1 MSAAARSFMA
11 LSICFAGP
19 AWSVEA
25 LPLLGPHAVQMAE
38 APEYVEQAS
47 PRRMPLPPVTRGP
60 DVAVYG
66 YQAYWSNDLNTV
78 PWDHLSHIA
87 LFNAGVTTG
96 GSLTHLDRWDL
107 AEAAVSMAE
116 PYGVKVH
123 LCITNFNSTEL
134 ATLLGSAAARA
145 ALIDN
150 LADEVASTGAHG
162 VNVDFEGL
170 PSSQREN
177 MVTFTR
183 DLEARV
189 GEVVLATPSVDWSDA
204 WDYAALSD
212 HADLFIMG
220 YGYHWSGSDY
230 AGPVDP
236 LYGGDPWSK
245 WSLSWTVDDYLE
257 AGADPK
263 RVILGLPLY
272 GYRWAVSSGSVP
284 SSTTASGSAIVWAS
298 ALEEAATH
306 GRQFDEVSRTPYW
319 YDGTRQG
326 WYGDT
331 DSLRERVQYAV
342 DSGIGGI
349 GFWALHYDDGDAS
362 LWTMI
367 NEETVF
373 PEEEEQPDDEVD
385 PDYTADA
392 GRPFLAYVGD
402 TVILSGAGSTG
413 PAPLVYQWTQVAGPE
428 VDLDDPSVMEPSFRV
443 RHVGNLVFELV
454 VGDGESW
461 SAPVRSYVVV
471 LDPAAGR
478 RYRNCATGPAAP
490 PWIALIALT
499 LLLRRRRR

>member
-1 MSAAARSFMA
+1 MA
-11 LSICFAGP
+11 LSLCFATP
-19 AWSVEA
+19 AWSA
-25 LPLLGPHAVQMAE
+25 GIQASPLASPHATQMAD
-38 APEYVEQAS
+38 APEHVVQAY
-47 PRRMPLPPVTRGP
+47 PRRMPLPPVTPGP
-60 DVAVYG
+60 DVVVYG
-66 YQAYWSNDLNTV
+66 YQAYWANDLNAV

-87 LFNAGVTTG
+87 LFSAGVTTG
-96 GSLTHLDRWDL
+96 GSFTHLDRWDL

-123 LCITNFNSTEL
+123 LCITNFSPSEL
-134 ATLLGSAAARA
+134 SALLGSGAARS

-150 LADEVASTGAHG
+150 LADEVASTGVHG

-183 DLEARV
+183 DLAARV

-204 WDYAALSD
+204 WDYAALSQ

-236 LYGGDPWSK
+236 LYGGDPWAQ
-245 WSLSWTVDDYLE
+245 WSLSWTVDDYLD
-257 AGADPK
+257 AGADPE

-272 GYRWAVSSGSVP
+272 GYRWSVSSDNVP
-284 SSTTASGSAIVWAS
+284 ASTTASGSAIVWAS
-298 ALEEAATH
+298 AQEEAAIH
-306 GRQFDEVSRTPYW
+306 GRQFDEASRTPYW

-331 DSLRERVQYAV
+331 DTLRERVQYAIE
-342 DSGIGGI
+342 SGIGGI
-349 GFWALHYDDGDAS
+349 GFWALHYDEGDVS

-367 NEETVF
+367 DEETAWSEV
-373 PEEEEQPDDEVD
+373 EQPDDEVD
-385 PDYTADA
+385 PNYTANA

-402 TVILSGAGSTG
+402 TVVLSGAASTG
-413 PAPLVYQWTQVAGPE
+413 PDPLVYQWTQVAGPE
-428 VDLDDPSVMEPSFRV
+428 VELDAPSSMEPSFRV
-443 RHVGNLVFELV
+443 RDVGNLVFELV
-454 VGDGESW
+454 VGDGEAW

-478 RYRNCATGPAAP
+478 RFRNCATGPAAP
-490 PWIALIALT
+490 AWLALLALAALI
-499 LLLRRRRR
+499 RRRRTNTPR